1 MFEIFPL
8 NKENFKDFLGLL
20 QQRGEAPDAF
30 YNYKYLQQK
39 YAFFPTGFIAYIDN
53 IAVGC
58 IGNINKIYI
67 DNEGFEHQATWFADW
82 FVSDSVR
89 GKGIGKALMS
99 QVFNLSPFAFG
110 VPGPENAQIVAGN
123 VGYKIRENFYEVLVP
138 CKPFQYGFRKNKSNI
153 FRNLL
158 RGMKHF
164 SINET
169 IVKNDEV
176 EVREISKNDTFDI
189 NIIKNSFKIDSESL
203 QWLMNFPEKE
213 GNLRKWYQ
221 VRFNN
226 NWLILFVE
234 KDVNLNKRARI
245 VYVSLNNDSDYI
257 SFMKIIRYKLSLHNI
272 LYFQTYFFS
281 NQKPDFVS
289 EYIKQVPQS
298 CSFELSNNFTIS
310 ISDFESRWR
319 DFKMK

>member
-1 MFEIFPL
+1 MFEIIPL
-8 NKENFKDFLGLL
+8 NKDNFAAFLGLL
-20 QQRGEAPDAF
+20 QQRGEAPEAF

-39 YAFFPTGFIAYIDN
+39 HTFFPTGFIAYLDN

-82 FVSDSVR
+82 FVSDSAR
-89 GKGIGKALMS
+89 GKGIGKTLMS
-99 QVFNLSPFAFG
+99 QVLNLSPFAFG
-110 VPGPENAQIVAGN
+110 VPGPENAQTVAEN
-123 VGYKIRENFYEVLVP
+123 VGYKIQENFYEVLVP
-138 CKPFQYGFRKNKSNI
+138 CKPFRYGFRKNKSNI

-169 IVKNDEV
+169 ISKLDEV
-176 EVREISKNDTFDI
+176 FVEEISKNDIFDF
-189 NIIKNSFKIDSESL
+189 NNIKNSFKIDSESL
-203 QWLMNFPEKE
+203 QWLMNFPERE
-213 GNLRKWYQ
+213 GNLRKWYK
-221 VRFNN
+221 VKFNN

-234 KDVNLNKRARI
+234 NDVNLNKRARI
-245 VYVSLNNDSDYI
+245 VSVSLNNDSDYI
-257 SFMKIIRYKLSLHNI
+257 GFMKIIRYKLSLHNI

-298 CSFELSNNFTIS
+298 CAFELSNNFTIS

-319 DFKMK
+319 DFNYS